1 MGKFHFPGTDTGHY
15 SYNFHLRATLLKNA
29 VARTF
34 VRRTHPVKRI
44 LVVEDELSISNLIC
58 YNLEHAGYR
67 VATAFDGDEALQMLE
82 SFCPHLMTLDL
93 LLPRQSGW
101 QVLDALRHH
110 PRRRTAMLPIIV
122 LSALSSPQLR
132 DELHRSGVR
141 YCLGKPFSVTELG
154 LLVNTL
160 LEERP
165 DSAWSSPL

>member
-1 MGKFHFPGTDTGHY
+1 M
-15 SYNFHLRATLLKNA
+15 
-29 VARTF
+29 
-34 VRRTHPVKRI
+34 KRI

-67 VATAFDGDEALQMLE
+67 VVAAFDGEEALQLLE
-82 SFCPHLMTLDL
+82 SFCPHLITLDL

-101 QVLDALRHH
+101 QVLDAIRHH
-110 PRRRTAMLPIIV
+110 PRRQTAALPVLV

-132 DELHRSGVR
+132 EELHRSGVR
-141 YCLGKPFSVTELG
+141 HCLSKPFSVTELS

-165 DSAWSSPL
+165 DPALSSPL